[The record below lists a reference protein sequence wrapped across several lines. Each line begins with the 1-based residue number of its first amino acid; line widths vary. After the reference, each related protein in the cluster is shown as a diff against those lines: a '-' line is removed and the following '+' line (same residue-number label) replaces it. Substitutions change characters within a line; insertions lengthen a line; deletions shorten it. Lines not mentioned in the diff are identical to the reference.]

1 MNIKFMIK
9 KQKLAANVLFY
20 MSFSLALSASIN
32 TTAAETQLPNTAL
45 LGHEIPTTHL
55 VYQEQAFKIYGDERS
70 SLHREIDEVKSA
82 AQVFKERFGEFGS
95 LDVVIVESP
104 VSLFHVESTKY
115 TKHFLP
121 FLSYSALS
129 SFHGTTASFDDSDK
143 NILSHEVC
151 HKFMILLMEQE
162 GLENVSSGTPRYG
175 HTALPDWFDEVA
187 AISCESDILKARRLR
202 DFYESGN
209 VETLYSLSEFLTMEH
224 PSLKAM
230 EKELSNLVNK
240 AEMSANASGYAM
252 EVMVIEENDTK
263 PLLNNYY
270 VQTLLFDKFIG
281 AALGDDAMKQ
291 LVKLMSQGHSIED
304 WLMSE
309 LKLDNKEQVNKA
321 FKLFVDEEYRKYKQL
336 G

>member
-32 TTAAETQLPNTAL
+32 TTAAETLLPNTAL

-70 SLHREIDEVKSA
+70 SLHREIDEVKS
-82 AQVFKERFGEFGS
+82 
-95 LDVVIVESP
+95 
-104 VSLFHVESTKY
+104 
-115 TKHFLP
+115 
-121 FLSYSALS
+121 
-129 SFHGTTASFDDSDK
+129 
-143 NILSHEVC
+143 
-151 HKFMILLMEQE
+151 
-162 GLENVSSGTPRYG
+162 
-175 HTALPDWFDEVA
+175 
-187 AISCESDILKARRLR
+187 
-202 DFYESGN
+202 
-209 VETLYSLSEFLTMEH
+209 
-224 PSLKAM
+224 
-230 EKELSNLVNK
+230 
-240 AEMSANASGYAM
+240 
-252 EVMVIEENDTK
+252 
-263 PLLNNYY
+263 
-270 VQTLLFDKFIG
+270 